1 MSTPAEPPEPS
12 EPEPSEPEPGQDTP
26 GTEPEAESEPPVP
39 PVTPIPPLPP
49 PPPPP
54 LTKNAPLNPAVEP
67 PSPDVQL
74 ADETALPGVH
84 RGGFLRLPTA
94 PVAMLTQSAPTEPG
108 GAEDDSAQWQPSLS
122 PAPARR
128 RLANWALAFSIVG
141 LLGSFFVGW
150 GVPLGLVG
158 IVVAIIALRRQLESR
173 EVAVWALVLGIVSVV
188 YSAGWLLFAA
198 TRAGLFG

>member
-1 MSTPAEPPEPS
+1 
-12 EPEPSEPEPGQDTP
+12 
-26 GTEPEAESEPPVP
+26 
-39 PVTPIPPLPP
+39 
-49 PPPPP
+49 
-54 LTKNAPLNPAVEP
+54 VE
-67 PSPDVQL
+67 L

-94 PVAMLTQSAPTEPG
+94 PVAMMTESAPAEPAS
-108 GAEDDSAQWQPSLS
+108 AEDDTAQWQPSLS

-141 LLGSFFVGW
+141 LLCSLFVGW
-150 GVPLGLVG
+150 GLPLGVVG
-158 IVVAIIALRRQLESR
+158 IVVAILALRRPLESR
-173 EVAVWALVLGIVSVV
+173 EVAVWALVLGVVSVA